1 MTPYLFNLSH
11 DPREFKPISRPLD
24 GRESCVSNFR
34 YDAYCVAFECGSD
47 LIFHHGT
54 QRTAQIKQ
62 SLSPSIQLAVE
73 KMGKNLFLCVYKSVQ
88 LGLSRSVL
96 CV

>member
-34 YDAYCVAFECGSD
+34 YDAYCVASECGSD

-62 SLSPSIQLAVE
+62 SLSIQLAVE
-73 KMGKNLFLCVYKSVQ
+73 KKGKNLFIYIYIYKSVQ